1 MQSYQFIAS
10 SYPLQELSN
19 SHLVLLSS
27 REIEENKIPAGDVS
41 ETFPT
46 TDPDEKNFLYFGG
59 GLDDSDEG
67 LEILPDEPGR
77 YAHTYT
83 EKPFISEVKWQYS
96 NENAKHLIAYIR
108 EHMEETGA
116 VEVEVW
122 NIRTDDTQTAKIKTC
137 SINDVSIEMM
147 QLLLGNNHFE
157 SPEGLIITWD

>member
-46 TDPDEKNFLYFGG
+46 TDPDEKNFLYFGRK
-59 GLDDSDEG
+59 LDDSEDQ
-67 LEILPDEPGR
+67 LEIVPDDSAR
-77 YAHTYT
+77 YGSLYT
-83 EKPFISEVKWQYS
+83 EKKFVSEIKWQYS
-96 NENAKHLIAYIR
+96 DENAKHLIAYIR

-137 SINDVSIEMM
+137 SINDVSIEAM
-147 QLLLGNNHFE
+147 QMLLGNNHFE